1 MAVRPQDDL
10 FRYVNGEWLD
20 TAEIPA
26 DQSMTGAFIVLR
38 DEAELAC
45 RGLLEEAAKES
56 EQRGHERSEARSRD
70 RTEQSGAAQQQG
82 EAGSTTRLIG
92 DLYRSFMDTERVEE
106 LGLAP
111 FADQLA
117 AVDGIEDVEQ
127 FFGVLGALERQGIGG
142 LFGLY
147 VDTDPAQPDR
157 YVVNLLQGGLGLPD
171 ESFYR
176 EEQYIPLVDAYREHV
191 STLLDLGG
199 RGSDG
204 ALTVF
209 AVDREVAAQHWDRVR
224 SRDRD
229 QTNNPRTRAEL
240 DELLPAAWWSAW
252 LAGIQAPENV
262 LDEVIVRQPSFFA
275 ALPDLFTADRL
286 ADWKVWLSW
295 RVLHSVAPY
304 GPQALVDENFSFYG
318 RTLSGTPELRERW
331 KRGVGFVEGAAG
343 EALGERYVA
352 KYFPPAAKQRMDELV
367 GYLVAA
373 YRQEIGRLSWMSDV
387 TKARALDKLE
397 AFTPKVGYPPKWR
410 DYSALAADAAD
421 LAGNVRR
428 ATAFEV
434 DREFG
439 KIGSP
444 VDRDEWFMTP
454 QTVNAYYN
462 PGMNEIVFPA
472 AILQTPFFDKDA
484 DDAVNFGGIGAVI
497 GHEIGHGFD
506 DQGSKVD
513 GTGAQV
519 DWWTADDKA
528 AFQALTAK
536 LIAQYDALRP
546 EQLPD
551 GDTVNGALTVGE
563 NIGDLGGLGI
573 AYQAWQLALDGEAAP
588 DVDGIP
594 AAQRLFTS
602 WALIWRAKGRDE
614 EVKRRLAID
623 PHSPPEFRCN
633 QVVRNLTEFYTAFD
647 VGPTDE
653 LWLEPEDRVRI
664 W

>member
-1 MAVRPQDDL
+1 MAVRAQDDL
-10 FRYVNGEWLD
+10 FRYVNGDWLD
-20 TAEIPA
+20 SVDIPA

-45 RGLLEEAAKES
+45 RGLVEEAAAD
-56 EQRGHERSEARSRD
+56 EAAEPG
-70 RTEQSGAAQQQG
+70 TP
-82 EAGSTTRLIG
+82 TRLIG
-92 DLYRSFMDTERVEE
+92 DLYRSFIDTERVEE
-106 LGLAP
+106 RGLAP
-111 FADQLA
+111 FSDQLA
-117 AVDGIEDVEQ
+117 AVDGIESVED
-127 FFGVLGALERQGIGG
+127 FFRVLGSLERQGVGG

-147 VDTDPAQPDR
+147 VDTDPARPDR

-171 ESFYR
+171 ESYYR
-176 EEQYIPLVDAYREHV
+176 EEQYAPLVDAYRGHL

-199 RGSDG
+199 RDADS

-209 AVDREVAAQHWDRVR
+209 AVDRELAAQHWDRVR

-240 DELLPAAWWSAW
+240 DALLPAAWWSAW
-252 LAGIQAPENV
+252 LDGTQAPAGV

-275 ALPDLFTADRL
+275 ALPDLLTDDRL
-286 ADWKVWLSW
+286 ADWKAWLTW
-295 RVLHSVAPY
+295 RVLHSAAPI
-304 GPQALVDENFSFYG
+304 GPSALVEENFAFYG

-331 KRGVGFVEGAAG
+331 KRGVAFVEGAAG
-343 EALGERYVA
+343 EALGRLYVER
-352 KYFPPAAKQRMDELV
+352 YFPPAAKHRMDELV
-367 GYLVAA
+367 GYLIAA
-373 YRQEIGRLSWMSDV
+373 YRQEISKLPWMSDI
-387 TKARALDKLE
+387 TKSRALDKLA
-397 AFTPKVGYPPKWR
+397 AFNPKIGYPPKWR
-410 DYSALAADAAD
+410 DYSSLVADPTD

-428 ATAFEV
+428 SSAFEV

-439 KIGSP
+439 KVGSP

-472 AILQTPFFDKDA
+472 AILQPPFFDKDA

-513 GTGAQV
+513 GTGTQV

-528 AFQALTAK
+528 AFEALTAR
-536 LIAQYDALRP
+536 LIAQYDALEP
-546 EQLPD
+546 EQLPA
-551 GDTVNGALTVGE
+551 GSTVNGALTVGE

-573 AYQAWQLALDGEAAP
+573 AYQAWQLASEGRPERP

-594 AAQRLFTS
+594 AAQQLFLS

-647 VGPTDE
+647 VQPSDA